1 MERVGAVTILTSYH
15 QRTYYD
21 VMSRGMVRSQIQ
33 FPREQLESIRAIA
46 RSEGIS
52 IAEVVRR
59 AVDHYAEHKV
69 PASREKTLR
78 SRARA
83 VVGRYASGYG
93 DTSTDHDRHLVD
105 AYRTGGSPT

>member
-1 MERVGAVTILTSYH
+1 
-15 QRTYYD
+15 
-21 VMSRGMVRSQIQ
+21 VRSQIQ
-33 FPREQLESIRAIA
+33 FPRGQLESLRAIA

-69 PASREKTLR
+69 SAAREETLR
-78 SRARA
+78 SRAGA
-83 VVGRYASGYG
+83 VSGRYASGYG

-105 AYRTGGSPT
+105 AYRTDGARK

>member
-1 MERVGAVTILTSYH
+1 MAK
-15 QRTYYD
+15 
-21 VMSRGMVRSQIQ
+21 GMVRSQIQ
-33 FPREQLESIRAIA
+33 FPREQLENIRAIA

-69 PASREKTLR
+69 SAAREETLR
-78 SRARA
+78 SRAGA

-93 DTSTDHDRHLVD
+93 DTSTDHDRRLAE
-105 AYRTGGSPT
+105 AYRTDEARE

>member
-1 MERVGAVTILTSYH
+1 
-15 QRTYYD
+15 
-21 VMSRGMVRSQIQ
+21 MVRSQIQ

-46 RSEGIS
+46 QSEGVS

-69 PASREKTLR
+69 PAGREGAMR

-83 VVGRYASGYG
+83 VIGRYASGYR
-93 DTSTDHDRHLVD
+93 DTSTDHDRHLAEAFQSD
-105 AYRTGGSPT
+105 GSRT